1 MENQEIQQEIAECR
15 KRLQEL
21 ENKLEESN
29 KSGKQYIFTPN
40 YKLVETIFD
49 DDLDKTNPITLD
61 DTASGTLYI
70 NSCYWDV
77 VLSKDGVY
85 TMIDIYRV

>member
-1 MENQEIQQEIAECR
+1 VEKQQIQQEIAECR
-15 KRLQEL
+15 KRLEEL
-21 ENKLEESN
+21 EQKLASN
-29 KSGKQYIFTPN
+29 KSGQRFIFTPD
-40 YKLVETIFD
+40 YKLVETLHD

-77 VLSKDGVY
+77 ALSKHGVY